1 MTATTGTIE
10 RVETLIIGAG
20 QAGLAAGY
28 HLSRR
33 GRPFLIVDAND
44 RIGDQWRRRWDS
56 LLLFSPARWDGL
68 PGRPFPAPGWSYP
81 SGRQMAD
88 YLEDYAASLE
98 LPVRSAT
105 RVSRLVTAGDGSDEL
120 IAVAGDRRFRA
131 RHVIVATGAFTVPAV
146 PAIAGQLDPGIRQLH
161 SGEYR
166 DPSQLADGPV
176 LVVGLGHS
184 GADIAFET
192 AATHRTILSGRSH
205 GEVPFRVLGT
215 WRAHVFLRVLGLV
228 EDHVLTIRTPIGRK
242 AAARSRVLSAPLLRV
257 RSAELAQAGVE
268 HHESRVTSVRD
279 GKPVLDDGMV
289 LDVAN
294 VIWATGFRPD
304 FSWIERL
311 ATDADGWPVEQ
322 RGVSSTPGLYFLGL
336 PFQYGVNSM
345 LIHGASRDA
354 GYVVDRIAERVLA
367 AGRARGVEPMAATS

>member
-1 MTATTGTIE
+1 MNGTEQAE
-10 RVETLIIGAG
+10 RVDTLIIGAG

-28 HLSRR
+28 HLTRR
-33 GRPFLIVDAND
+33 GMRFLIVDAND

-56 LLLFSPARWDGL
+56 LRLFSPARWDGL
-68 PGRPFPAPGWSYP
+68 PGKPFPAPGWSYP
-81 SGRQMAD
+81 SGRQMAE
-88 YLEDYAASLE
+88 YIESYAAWLE

-105 RVSRLVTAGDGSDEL
+105 RVERLVQADDGSDER
-120 IAVAGDRRFRA
+120 IAIAGDHRFQA
-131 RHVIVATGAFTVPAV
+131 CQVIVATGAFTVPVV
-146 PAIAGQLDPGIRQLH
+146 PEIAAQLDPGIRQIH

-166 DPSQLADGPV
+166 NPSQLADGPV

-215 WRAHVFLRVLGLV
+215 WRAHVFLRLLGLV

-242 AAARSRVLSAPLLRV
+242 AMARSRVLSAPLLRV
-257 RSAELAQAGVE
+257 RSTELAQAGVE
-268 HHESRVTSVRD
+268 HHETRVTSVRD
-279 GKPVLDDGMV
+279 GKPVLEDGTV

-304 FSWIERL
+304 YSWIEPPV
-311 ATDADGWPVEQ
+311 TGADGWPVEQ
-322 RGVSSTPGLYFLGL
+322 RGVSSTPGLYFLGV
-336 PFQYGVNSM
+336 PFQYGANST
-345 LIHGASRDA
+345 LIHGASPDA
-354 GYVVDRIAERVLA
+354 SYVVDRIGERVLA
-367 AGRARGVEPMAATS
+367 TRGARAVERATAAS

>member
-1 MTATTGTIE
+1 VQATTQATE

-28 HLSRR
+28 FLAQR

-44 RIGDQWRRRWDS
+44 RIGDQWRRRWAS
-56 LLLFSPARWDGL
+56 LRLFSPARWDGL
-68 PGRPFPAPGWSYP
+68 PGRPFPAPDWSYP
-81 SGRQMAD
+81 SGNQMAD
-88 YLEDYAASLE
+88 YLESYVAGSG
-98 LPVRSAT
+98 LPVRTAT
-105 RVSRLVTAGDGSDEL
+105 RVDRLRPAGDGSDEFL
-120 IAVAGDRRFRA
+120 AVSGDRHFRA
-131 RHVIVATGAFTVPAV
+131 RQVIVATGAFTVPAV
-146 PAIAGQLDPGIRQLH
+146 PEIARQLDPGIRQIH
-161 SGEYR
+161 SGAYR
-166 DPSQLADGPV
+166 DPSELADGPV

-215 WRAHVFLRVLGLV
+215 WRAHVFLRILGFV

-242 AAARSRVLSAPLLRV
+242 AASRSRVLSAPLLRV
-257 RSAELAQAGVE
+257 RGPELAQAGVD
-268 HHESRVTSVRD
+268 HHDARVAGVRD
-279 GKPVLDDGMV
+279 GRPVLKDGTV

-304 FSWIERL
+304 YSWIEP
-311 ATDADGWPVEQ
+311 AVTDADGWPVER
-322 RGVSSTPGLYFLGL
+322 RGVSPTPGLYFLGV
-336 PFQYGVNSM
+336 PFQYGVTST

-354 GYVVDRIAERVLA
+354 SYVVDRISERLE
-367 AGRARGVEPMAATS
+367 ARGVAVAMAPATAR

>member
-1 MTATTGTIE
+1 VRATTETTE

-28 HLSRR
+28 HLSKR

-56 LLLFSPARWDGL
+56 LQLFSPARWDGL
-68 PGRPFPAPGWSYP
+68 PGMPFPAPGWSYP
-81 SGRQMAD
+81 TGREMAE
-88 YLEDYAASLE
+88 YIESYAASFE
-98 LPVRSAT
+98 FPVRRAT
-105 RVSRLVTAGDGSDEL
+105 RVERLVTAGDGSDEL
-120 IAVAGDRRFRA
+120 IAVAGVHRFRA

-146 PAIAGQLDPGIRQLH
+146 PEIAEQLDPGIRQIH

-166 DPSQLADGPV
+166 NPSQLADGPV

-192 AATHRTILSGRSH
+192 AATHQAILAGRSH

-215 WRAHVFLRVLGLV
+215 WRAHVFLRVLGFV

-242 AAARSRVLSAPLLRV
+242 ALARSRVLAAPLLRI
-257 RSAELAQAGVE
+257 RSAELAQAGVV
-268 HHESRVTSVRD
+268 HHETRVASVRD
-279 GKPVLDDGMV
+279 GKPVLEDGTV

-304 FSWIERL
+304 YGWIEPPV
-311 ATDADGWPVEQ
+311 TDSDGWPVEQ
-322 RGVSSTPGLYFLGL
+322 RGVSPTPGLYFLGL

-354 GYVVDRIAERVLA
+354 RYVVDRIAERVA
-367 AGRARGVEPMAATS
+367 AAPGIRRVERAAATS